1 MDTVITFF
9 KDLWDPLSIPTGAV
23 LGLLIAKLWSKYRGR
38 VIPIRFER
46 HVQSL
51 AISGNDSFYGNVE
64 VMYNGRQASNLY
76 MASVEISNESHKD
89 LVDVEVQ
96 IGFRDGTTFLSGGG
110 LIAGS
115 LSNLS
120 FTPTFQSQLQEYL
133 ELPEDDRTPEMV
145 EPLIKNRFFNIPV
158 LNRGSA
164 ASFAFLVEEV
174 EGVIPQ
180 PVVSIQHEGVKLSER
195 PALPLTFG
203 VRNDIAA
210 LVGLV
215 ASLLLFWGLAVY
227 FDQKVWLILSGV
239 ILGGVAAHFG
249 AALVRLFKAVVNI
262 LT

>member
-1 MDTVITFF
+1 METIITFF
-9 KDLWDPLSIPTGAV
+9 KDLWDPLSIPSGAV

-38 VIPIRFER
+38 VIPIRFES

-51 AISGNDSFYGNVE
+51 AISSNDSFYGNVE

-76 MASVEISNESHKD
+76 MANVEISNESHKD

-110 LIAGS
+110 IISGS

-120 FTPTFQSQLQEYL
+120 FAPGFQRELQKYL
-133 ELPEDDRTPEMV
+133 DLPENEKTPEMI

-158 LNRGSA
+158 LNRGA
-164 ASFAFLVEEV
+164 TASFTFLVEEI
-174 EGVIPQ
+174 EGIFPQ

-203 VRNDIAA
+203 VRNDVAA
-210 LVGLV
+210 LVGLI
-215 ASLLLFWGLAVY
+215 ASLLLFWGLAGY

-239 ILGGVAAHFG
+239 FLGGVAAHFG
-249 AALVRLFKAVVNI
+249 AFLVRLFKAVVTI